1 MLVSLLLVRPLFEMH
16 SMDAKIIIEQ
26 FQDHLAPKLDTYEQA
41 IYLYVLRHS
50 RLQGID
56 EVVIGFKSAR
66 RRIACGIGE
75 KGKPMAEGT
84 CYEKLRSLQSK
95 RCIQVLS
102 TERDGTK
109 LHLNLPSEIPGLIP
123 SVADQVVPTLEEL
136 DFFASSENRLA
147 ILRREANRCFYCLRS
162 IDQSNY
168 VIEHVS
174 SRPDG
179 DSGFRN
185 VVAACRSCNNRK
197 GAIQAEDFL
206 RGLYREGFLT
216 PEDLQARLDA
226 LGQLRNGEL
235 RPAFGESL
243 LGGSGFAV

>member
-1 MLVSLLLVRPLFEMH
+1 
-16 SMDAKIIIEQ
+16 MDAKTIIEQ
-26 FQDHLAPKLDTYEQA
+26 FQDHLAPKLDMYEQA
-41 IYLYVLRHS
+41 LYLYVLRHS

-56 EVVIGFKSAR
+56 EIVIGFKSAR

-95 RCIQVLS
+95 GCIRILS
-102 TERDGTK
+102 SQRDGTK
-109 LHLNLPSEIPGLIP
+109 LRLNLPSEIPDLIA
-123 SVADQVVPTLEEL
+123 SVASGVAPSLEEL
-136 DFFASSENRLA
+136 DFFAGPANRMA

-168 VIEHVS
+168 VVEHVS

-179 DSGFRN
+179 DSSFRN

-197 GAIQAEDFL
+197 GATQADDFI

-216 PEDLQARLDA
+216 SEDLQARLDA
-226 LGQLRNGEL
+226 LMRLRNGEL
-235 RPAFGESL
+235 RPALGDSVV
-243 LGGSGFAV
+243 GGSGFAV